1 MSERQ
6 ILITITAEH
15 WGDEIQEELIKQ
27 IDNECDRML
36 VKGDY
41 TIQEFEK

>member
-15 WGDEIQEELIKQ
+15 WDDDDQEWLVERLAVTCNQ
-27 IDNECDRML
+27 ML
-36 VKGDY
+36 YKGDY